1 MLLPST
7 QDHEVAQCTFLE
19 ECPAVKPQWCV
30 QATSRALAPSHADRA
45 AIHTHA
51 LAAQYDE
58 YDDEYDD
65 SYEDQAVR
73 GTDLAG
79 ECEGVLPPHLLFTVG
94 HLSIRAG
101 HAASICLA
109 AETQACDLHGA
120 SRTVCSTDSASAAA
134 PGPPTGQRSCLR
146 FACMLQTP
154 SLPASCPDSHAWRRS
169 SDKP

>member
-1 MLLPST
+1 M
-7 QDHEVAQCTFLE
+7 
-19 ECPAVKPQWCV
+19 KPQLCV

-79 ECEGVLPPHLLFTVG
+79 ECEGVLLLRLLVMVLLCVRGG
-94 HLSIRAG
+94 HGVSTCI
-101 HAASICLA
+101 
-109 AETQACDLHGA
+109 QACNLQAA
-120 SRTVCSTDSASAAA
+120 SRTVCPTDTASSAAS
-134 PGPPTGQRSCLR
+134 GPRAGHGICLR
-146 FACMLQTP
+146 CACVLLAP
-154 SLPASCPDSHAWRRS
+154 SSPASCLM
-169 SDKP
+169 